1 LAAWGRLGVLGKGKH
16 PLMAPPAV
24 KRLRT
29 SSPEAS
35 LDEPLEGA
43 SESLLL
49 ECDCKGKLI
58 LDSRLVARLLWHERF
73 DEHDGFVCSRCE
85 KGFIVAGVLSHRYSW
100 MEDYLEQLEGKEAR
114 EAYYARLF

>member
-1 LAAWGRLGVLGKGKH
+1 
-16 PLMAPPAV
+16 MAPAV
-24 KRLRT
+24 KQLRT
-29 SSPEAS
+29 PPPEAS
-35 LDEPLEGA
+35 FDERLDGA

-58 LDSRLVARLLWHERF
+58 LDSQLVARLLWHERF
-73 DEHDGFVCSRCE
+73 DHDGFVCSRCE